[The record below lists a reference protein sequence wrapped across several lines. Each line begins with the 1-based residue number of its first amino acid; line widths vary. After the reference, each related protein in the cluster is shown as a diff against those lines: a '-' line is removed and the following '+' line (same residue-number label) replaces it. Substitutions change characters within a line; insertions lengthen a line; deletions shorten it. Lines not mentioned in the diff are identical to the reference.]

1 MSEIEIVAA
10 LSQLDLYPID
20 HELTEDEINKKWK
33 LLIKYYHPDIN
44 HTAAFQDGEKA
55 KKVNSAHDFIIE
67 NLRVVNAYIRKIN
80 NIKSEEDL
88 LKEKQEAE
96 RTRKA
101 QEEAKR
107 KAEEEAKR
115 KAQEE
120 AKRKTEESKSTYTY
134 NNTSSNS
141 SYNSNTSS
149 TKNTYNTYYKNS
161 YQTSYSSSDNKSNKT
176 YEETKLHKIIMF
188 VELAIA
194 VICCILSIAMPT
206 GRSVQSGGYGLYLY
220 ILCFAIPVIVICG
233 VPQIRKLPFVIAG
246 SSFFLFAT
254 ILMTCGLFA

>member
-96 RTRKA
+96 RT
-101 QEEAKR
+101 
-107 KAEEEAKR
+107 R

>member
-107 KAEEEAKR
+107 K
-115 KAQEE
+115 
-120 AKRKTEESKSTYTY
+120 TEESKSTYTY

-149 TKNTYNTYYKNS
+149 TNNTYNTYYKNS

-206 GRSVQSGGYGLYLY
+206 CRSVQSGGYGLYLY

>member
-20 HELTEDEINKKWK
+20 HELTEAEINKKWK

-96 RTRKA
+96 RT
-101 QEEAKR
+101 
-107 KAEEEAKR
+107 R

>member
-96 RTRKA
+96 RT
-101 QEEAKR
+101 
-107 KAEEEAKR
+107 R

-254 ILMTCGLFA
+254 ILMTCGLFD

>member
-107 KAEEEAKR
+107 K
-115 KAQEE
+115 
-120 AKRKTEESKSTYTY
+120 TEESKSTYSF
-134 NNTSSNS
+134 NNSSSNS

-149 TKNTYNTYYKNS
+149 TNNTYNTYYKNS

>member
-107 KAEEEAKR
+107 K
-115 KAQEE
+115 
-120 AKRKTEESKSTYTY
+120 TEESKSTYTY

-149 TKNTYNTYYKNS
+149 TKNTYNT
-161 YQTSYSSSDNKSNKT
+161 
-176 YEETKLHKIIMF
+176 
-188 VELAIA
+188 
-194 VICCILSIAMPT
+194 
-206 GRSVQSGGYGLYLY
+206 
-220 ILCFAIPVIVICG
+220 
-233 VPQIRKLPFVIAG
+233 
-246 SSFFLFAT
+246 
-254 ILMTCGLFA
+254 

>member
-96 RTRKA
+96 RN
-101 QEEAKR
+101 R

-115 KAQEE
+115 KA
-120 AKRKTEESKSTYTY
+120 EESKSTYTY

-149 TKNTYNTYYKNS
+149 SNNTYNTYYKNS

-220 ILCFAIPVIVICG
+220 IICFAIPVIVICG

>member
-107 KAEEEAKR
+107 K
-115 KAQEE
+115 
-120 AKRKTEESKSTYTY
+120 TEESKSTYTY

-149 TKNTYNTYYKNS
+149 TNNTYNTYYKNS